1 MNKNPPTPNSNGL
14 HHLRNGRVHEICGPA
29 AHSFAMSICGEHEGT
44 IIWIDEARQV
54 EQVLPAGF
62 MRFCNPGRIIF
73 VRGSSPLDVLW
84 MAEECLR
91 SKATPIVVTRLSQP
105 LDFTRGRRL
114 QLAAETG
121 KSLGLFL
128 VPEGMGS
135 NVAETR
141 WLCTP
146 CFDSNDSTLQHWKLI
161 KNKTGTIKDWVVNWN
176 EQAHRITVVSKTGE
190 RADFAR
196 TVD

>member
-1 MNKNPPTPNSNGL
+1 MMNKNPDNLPE
-14 HHLRNGRVHEICGPA
+14 LRNGRVHEVCGPI
-29 AHSFAMSICGEHEGT
+29 AHSFAMAVCGEREGT
-44 IIWIDEARQV
+44 VIWIDEMRQS

-62 MRFCNPGRIIF
+62 MRFCNPGRMVF
-73 VRGSSPLDVLW
+73 VQGHSHLDVLW

-91 SKATPIVVTRLSQP
+91 SNAASVIVTRLSKP
-105 LDFTRGRRL
+105 LDFTQGRRL

-141 WLCTP
+141 WLCAP
-146 CFDSNDSTLQHWKLI
+146 CFDSNDSTLQYWKLI
-161 KNKTGTIKDWVVNWN
+161 KNKTGTIGNWIIN
-176 EQAHRITVVSKTGE
+176 WDEQAHRIIVVSEAGE
-190 RADFAR
+190 RANFAR
-196 TVD
+196 TVN

>member
-1 MNKNPPTPNSNGL
+1 MNKTPPISKQDSL
-14 HHLRNGRVHEICGPA
+14 HKLRNGRVHEVCGPA
-29 AHSFAMSICGEHEGT
+29 AHSFAMTICGEHSGT
-44 IIWIDEARQV
+44 IIWIDEVRQI
-54 EQVLPAGF
+54 ERVLPAGF
-62 MRFCNPGRIIF
+62 IRFCNPGRIIF
-73 VRGSSPLDVLW
+73 VRGYNHLDVLW

-91 SKATPIVVTRLSQP
+91 SKAAPVIVTRLSQS
-105 LDFTRGRRL
+105 LDFTQGRRL

-135 NVAETR
+135 NAAETR

-161 KNKTGTIKDWVVNWN
+161 KNKTGTIKDWIVNWN

-190 RADFAR
+190 RPDFAR
-196 TVD
+196 AVN